1 MGALIACHRP
11 AWVAEAAR
19 FALRSSAGAPRMAE
33 HFDLLIRGGTLV
45 DGTGAPARP
54 GDVAIRDGRIA
65 AVGTVQGTAAR
76 VLDADGAVV
85 APGFVD
91 IHTHYDAQVFWDRM
105 LTISPWHG
113 VTSVVM
119 GNCGFG
125 VAPTRP
131 AHRDL
136 VLRTLESVEGMSLE
150 ALHAG
155 VGTDWPFESFG
166 EFLSAIEQR
175 GTAINVGALVGHT
188 PVRLYVM
195 GEEATEREATADEI
209 AAMRAL
215 VRDALRAGALGF
227 ATSKSPT
234 HVGWAGRPVPSRVAS
249 WHEIEALAG
258 CLAEAAGGVMQA
270 TIGPG
275 LFLDQFAA
283 IQERTH
289 RPVSW
294 TALLGG
300 MLGPD
305 GHRAVLEQSAALQ
318 ARGIRVIPQVSCRPL
333 MVEFQL
339 RAPFPLES
347 MSVMRPVSQADHAG
361 KRAIYADA
369 EFRRSLQEK
378 IDGGRLA
385 EAFRSMQI
393 TEHPADPSLAER
405 RLAEVAAERGV
416 HPVDLALDLSLAS
429 GLETRFRL
437 SVLNTDEAV
446 VAELLRH
453 PASMLGLSDAGAH
466 ASQLCDA
473 CAPTELLGTWVRERS
488 VLSLE
493 EAVRRLTAE
502 PAEVFGITDR
512 GRLAPGLA
520 ADVTV
525 FDPATV
531 GCSPL
536 RRVRDFP
543 AGADRL
549 VSDAHGIRAVVVNG
563 VVIREDGR
571 DAVDPEG
578 PLPGRVL
585 RGGRAS

>member
-1 MGALIACHRP
+1 
-11 AWVAEAAR
+11 
-19 FALRSSAGAPRMAE
+19 MAE
-33 HFDLLIRGGTLV
+33 HFDLLVRGGLLI

-54 GDVAIRDGRIA
+54 GDLGIRGGRIA
-65 AVGTVQGTAAR
+65 AIGTVAGTADR

-150 ALHAG
+150 ALRAG
-155 VGTDWPFESFG
+155 IGAAWPFESFA
-166 EFLSAIEQR
+166 EFLAAVERR
-175 GTAINVGALVGHT
+175 GTAINAGALVGHT

-195 GEEATEREATADEI
+195 GEEATEREATDEEI
-209 AAMRAL
+209 GQMRGL

-347 MSVMRPVSQADHAG
+347 MSVMKPVSQADPAG
-361 KRAIYADA
+361 RRRLYADP
-369 EFRRSLQEK
+369 
-378 IDGGRLA
+378 
-385 EAFRSMQI
+385 AFRGALRERIDEGRIGAPFRDITI
-393 TEHPADPSLAER
+393 TEHPPDPSVADR
-405 RLAEVAAERGV
+405 RLGDVAAERGV
-416 HPVDLALDLSLAS
+416 HPVDLALDLSLAAD
-429 GLETRFRL
+429 LETRFRMPI
-437 SVLNTDEAV
+437 LNTDPAI
-446 VAELLRH
+446 VAELLMH
-453 PASMLGLSDAGAH
+453 PATMIGLSDAGAH

-473 CAPTELLGTWVRERS
+473 CAPTELLGTWVRERG

-493 EAVRRLTAE
+493 EAVRRLTTQ
-502 PAEVFGITDR
+502 PAEVFGIADR

-525 FDPATV
+525 FDPPTV

-585 RGGRAS
+585 RGGGAP